1 MLNKTCDLFISEL
14 GSNAP
19 VPGGGSAAALVGAVG
34 IALGTMVGELTTG
47 KKTYAAYEEE
57 IQQLIGRSCVITD
70 KMKAAVQK
78 DIDSFKPLSDVYR
91 MPNSSDEEKAV
102 RREAMQKALTPAAE
116 APLELAELCVE
127 ALEVL
132 DRYSEIGSRLAVSDA
147 ATGSVM
153 CLAALKSARLNV
165 LVNTRMMED
174 TELRLKFEARADD
187 AMSRGTEISRVT
199 YERVENILMG

>member
-14 GSNAP
+14 GSKAP

-57 IQQLIGRSCVITD
+57 IQQLIGRSRVITD

>member
-57 IQQLIGRSCVITD
+57 IQQLIGRSRVITD

>member
-34 IALGTMVGELTTG
+34 IALGTMVGELTAG
-47 KKTYAAYEEE
+47 KKTYAQYEEE
-57 IQQLIGRSCVITD
+57 IQQLIGRSRAVTE
-70 KMKAAVQK
+70 KMKAAVQE
-78 DIDSFKPLSDVYR
+78 DIEAFKPLSDVYR
-91 MPNSSDEEKAV
+91 MPNSTDEEKAA
-102 RREAMQKALTPAAE
+102 RREAMQKALVPAAE
-116 APLELAELCVE
+116 APLALTELCVE
-127 ALEVL
+127 ALEIL

-165 LVNTRMMED
+165 IVNTKMMED
-174 TELRLKFEARADD
+174 EKLRGELDARADA
-187 AMSRGTEISRVT
+187 AMAKGTAISRAT
-199 YERVENILMG
+199 YERVENKLIG

>member
-14 GSNAP
+14 GSSAP

-57 IQQLIGRSCVITD
+57 IQQLIGRSRVITE

>member
-14 GSNAP
+14 GSSAP

-57 IQQLIGRSCVITD
+57 IQQLIGRSRVITE

-127 ALEVL
+127 ALETL
-132 DRYSEIGSRLAVSDA
+132 DRYSEIGSRLAISDA

-174 TELRLKFEARADD
+174 TGLREGLEARADD

-199 YERVENILMG
+199 YERVENKLMG

>member
-47 KKTYAAYEEE
+47 KKTYAQYEEE
-57 IQQLIGRSCVITD
+57 IQQLIGRSRVITE
-70 KMKAAVQK
+70 KMKEAVQK

-91 MPNSSDEEKAV
+91 MPNSTEEDKAA
-102 RREAMQKALTPAAE
+102 RREAMQKALVPAAE
-116 APLELAELCVE
+116 APLELTELCVE

-165 LVNTRMMED
+165 IVNTKMMED
-174 TELRLKFEARADD
+174 EKLRSEFDSRADA
-187 AMSRGTEISRVT
+187 AMEKGTAISRIT
-199 YERVENILMG
+199 YERVENKLIG

>member
-47 KKTYAAYEEE
+47 KKTYAQYEEE
-57 IQQLIGRSCVITD
+57 IQQLIGRSRVITE
-70 KMKAAVQK
+70 KMKEAVQK

-91 MPNSSDEEKAV
+91 MPNSTEEDKAA
-102 RREAMQKALTPAAE
+102 RHEAMQKALVPAAE
-116 APLELAELCVE
+116 APLELTELCVE

-165 LVNTRMMED
+165 IVNTKMMED
-174 TELRLKFEARADD
+174 EKLRSEFDLRAAA
-187 AMSRGTEISRVT
+187 AMEKGTAISRIT
-199 YERVENILMG
+199 YERVENKLIG

>member
-47 KKTYAAYEEE
+47 KKTYAEYEEE
-57 IQQLIGRSCVITD
+57 IQQLIGRSRVLTE
-70 KMKAAVQK
+70 KMKAAVKK
-78 DIDSFKPLSDVYR
+78 DIESFKPLSDVYR
-91 MPNSSDEEKAV
+91 MPNTTAEKAV
-102 RREAMQKALTPAAE
+102 RHEAMQKALLPAAE
-116 APLELAELCVE
+116 APLELTELCVE
-127 ALEVL
+127 ALEIL

-165 LVNTRMMED
+165 IVNTKMMED
-174 TELRLKFEARADD
+174 DELRNRLNARADE
-187 AMSRGTEISRVT
+187 AMARGSGISRVT
-199 YERVENILMG
+199 YERVENKLIG

>member
-14 GSNAP
+14 GSSAP

-57 IQQLIGRSCVITD
+57 IQQLIGRSRVITD

-127 ALEVL
+127 ALETL
-132 DRYSEIGSRLAVSDA
+132 DRYSEIGSRLAISDA

-174 TELRLKFEARADD
+174 TGLRERLEARADD

-199 YERVENILMG
+199 YERVENKLMG

>member
-47 KKTYAAYEEE
+47 KKTYAEYEEE
-57 IQQLIGRSCVITD
+57 IQQLIGRSRVITEN
-70 KMKAAVQK
+70 MKAAVQK

-91 MPNSSDEEKAV
+91 MPNASDAEKAL

-174 TELRLKFEARADD
+174 TELRSKLESRADD

>member
-14 GSNAP
+14 GSSAP

-57 IQQLIGRSCVITD
+57 IQQLIGRSRVITE

-127 ALEVL
+127 ALETL
-132 DRYSEIGSRLAVSDA
+132 DRYSEIGSRLAISDA

-174 TELRLKFEARADD
+174 AGLRERLEARADD

-199 YERVENILMG
+199 YERVENKLMG

>member
-47 KKTYAAYEEE
+47 KKTYAEYEEE
-57 IQQLIGRSCVITD
+57 IQQLIGRSRVLTE
-70 KMKAAVQK
+70 KMKAAVKK
-78 DIDSFKPLSDVYR
+78 DIESFKPLSDVYR
-91 MPNSSDEEKAV
+91 MPNTTAEEKAV
-102 RREAMQKALTPAAE
+102 RHEAMQKALLPAAE
-116 APLELAELCVE
+116 APLELTELCVE
-127 ALEVL
+127 ALEIL

-165 LVNTRMMED
+165 IVNTKMMED
-174 TELRLKFEARADD
+174 DELRNRLDARADE
-187 AMSRGTEISRVT
+187 AMTRGSEISRAT
-199 YERVENILMG
+199 YERVENKLIG